1 MPLLAKHS
9 VLLLLLLLVP
19 ATQGLLP
26 VPAAAARPRPRS
38 AAAPT
43 ALRMG
48 DEASSR
54 SGGPHGSNSGDTLT
68 RQGFIGG
75 LIGAAL
81 APALVKP
88 RPPPSYDVIK
98 YERIFDTAR
107 KSFVPADPSR
117 LIFPG
122 VGFADRVV
130 CTGEMHTHPL
140 HHRMQFEV
148 IKAVA
153 SVTKAKTEPLAIGLE
168 MFYRQQ
174 QDALDRY
181 VYSHGDLAA
190 LKLDTK
196 WDETWGFDFNQ
207 YAKIFH
213 YARENGIRLVG
224 LNAPQ
229 SLLHLIN
236 KVGIAGLPQRLQ
248 EVLPE
253 MDLSNMAHRKR
264 FEDAINGFQHGA
276 GIDAAAMNRMYEAQ
290 TLWDEY
296 MAESASRYLQRAG
309 GRIVLLAG
317 NGHVQARDGIPDRV
331 ERRTGLKPFT
341 IVPVSVEWTEDG
353 LPDIDHP
360 PGTAF
365 ADWVYFTQ
373 NEIGPPVRGAGSEGN

>member
-9 VLLLLLLLVP
+9 ALLLLILLVPASQGLLLLLP
-19 ATQGLLP
+19 S
-26 VPAAAARPRPRS
+26 AASARPRPRS

-48 DEASSR
+48 EEASR
-54 SGGPHGSNSGDTLT
+54 SGGGPHGSNSGDTLT

-75 LIGAAL
+75 VIGAAL
-81 APALVKP
+81 APTLVKP
-88 RPPPSYDVIK
+88 RPQPSYDVIK

-107 KSFVPADPSR
+107 NSFVPADPSR

-181 VYSHGDLAA
+181 VFTHGDLRV
-190 LKLDTK
+190 LKIETQ
-196 WDETWGFDFNQ
+196 WDQTWGFDFNQ
-207 YAKIFH
+207 YAKIFR

-236 KVGIAGLPQRLQ
+236 KASKHARRRRIRRNSVGIAGLPQRLL

-253 MDLSNMAHRKR
+253 MDLSNKAHRKR

-296 MAESASRYLQRAG
+296 MAESASRYIKRAG
-309 GRIVLLAG
+309 GRIVLL
-317 NGHVQARDGIPDRV
+317 
-331 ERRTGLKPFT
+331 
-341 IVPVSVEWTEDG
+341 
-353 LPDIDHP
+353 
-360 PGTAF
+360 
-365 ADWVYFTQ
+365 
-373 NEIGPPVRGAGSEGN
+373 

>member
-1 MPLLAKHS
+1 MPLLSKHS
-9 VLLLLLLLVP
+9 VLLLFLLLVP

-26 VPAAAARPRPRS
+26 LPAAARPRPRS
-38 AAAPT
+38 VAAPT

-88 RPPPSYDVIK
+88 GPPPSYDVIK

-174 QDALDRY
+174 Q
-181 VYSHGDLAA
+181 VCG
-190 LKLDTK
+190 
-196 WDETWGFDFNQ
+196 
-207 YAKIFH
+207 
-213 YARENGIRLVG
+213 GICSV
-224 LNAPQ
+224 
-229 SLLHLIN
+229 
-236 KVGIAGLPQRLQ
+236 LPLSPLP
-248 EVLPE
+248 EVLPRNHAADE
-253 MDLSNMAHRKR
+253 LPCCCFVAYSPLLLFWPMDLA
-264 FEDAINGFQHGA
+264 
-276 GIDAAAMNRMYEAQ
+276 
-290 TLWDEY
+290 
-296 MAESASRYLQRAG
+296 
-309 GRIVLLAG
+309 
-317 NGHVQARDGIPDRV
+317 
-331 ERRTGLKPFT
+331 
-341 IVPVSVEWTEDG
+341 
-353 LPDIDHP
+353 P
-360 PGTAF
+360 P
-365 ADWVYFTQ
+365 
-373 NEIGPPVRGAGSEGN
+373 

>member
-1 MPLLAKHS
+1 
-9 VLLLLLLLVP
+9 
-19 ATQGLLP
+19 
-26 VPAAAARPRPRS
+26 
-38 AAAPT
+38 
-43 ALRMG
+43 MG
-48 DEASSR
+48 EEASSR
-54 SGGPHGSNSGDTLT
+54 SDSPHGSNSGDTLT

-75 LIGAAL
+75 LVGAAL

-88 RPPPSYDVIK
+88 RPPPSYDVMK

-181 VYSHGDLAA
+181 VFNHGDLAA

-236 KVGIAGLPQRLQ
+236 KVGIAGLPQRLR

-373 NEIGPPVRGAGSEGN
+373 NEIGPPVRGAGSEGNW